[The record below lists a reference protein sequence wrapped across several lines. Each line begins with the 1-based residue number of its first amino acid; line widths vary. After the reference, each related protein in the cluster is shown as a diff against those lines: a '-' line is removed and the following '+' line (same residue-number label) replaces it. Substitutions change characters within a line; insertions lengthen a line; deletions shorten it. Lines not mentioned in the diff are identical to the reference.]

1 MWVYPNK
8 GLRLHIASED
18 LYLGKINL
26 EVKPVLENKAVIV
39 VSKGQKELRD
49 KTRDGS

>member
-1 MWVYPNK
+1 MWVYPKELWPNK

-26 EVKPVLENKAVIV
+26 EVKPVVENKAVTV
-39 VSKGQKELRD
+39 VS
-49 KTRDGS
+49 